1 MKTCPFCVLEI
12 CEAIDTKDDDVMC
25 TLIETILY
33 GWPEM
38 KADVP
43 SQFASYFHTDIQYKM
58 DCYSRVTE
66 LSFRTVYAPK

>member
-1 MKTCPFCVLEI
+1 MLEI
-12 CEAIDTKDDDVMC
+12 CEAIDTKDDDVMF

-43 SQFASYFHTDIQYKM
+43 SQLASYFHTDTQYKM
-58 DCYSRVTE
+58 D
-66 LSFRTVYAPK
+66 